1 MSIIK
6 TYFLFICF
14 TELYYFI
21 THFNFHEGNS
31 LIFVSSHPFLK
42 DPLPPPLFLYHP
54 FLQKKCTQPTPF
66 LPYCNFWEALSPS

>member
-31 LIFVSSHPFLK
+31 LIFVSSHLFLK
-42 DPLPPPLFLYHP
+42 DPPPPYSY
-54 FLQKKCTQPTPF
+54 TTPF
-66 LPYCNFWEALSPS
+66 YKKNVPPPPPPSSLIANFWEALSPS

>member
-31 LIFVSSHPFLK
+31 LIFVSSHLFLK
-42 DPLPPPLFLYHP
+42 DSPPPPLFLYHP
-54 FLQKKCTQPTPF
+54 FLWKTFYPPPF
-66 LPYCNFWEALSPS
+66 IAIFGKLYPPSPP